1 MDFLKDIKRER
12 FLLPFLGIIS
22 ILFYDKYRNNLSIS
36 IIIFITS
43 VIIFSNFPFLVI
55 YSISKPLYYNDLF
68 IDDKKLPNYLLPKNI
83 RDRIENIFTIT
94 LILTNSISISL
105 LSNYW
110 LFKTD
115 NEKSLFEIV
124 GITGGILK
132 ILQITNNCLSF
143 IILKVLKWKVIYRAR
158 IHSQDSISSDDD
170 NEMESLSPKDNN
182 QSNIITD

>member
-1 MDFLKDIKRER
+1 MKDVKKER
-12 FLLPFLGIIS
+12 FLLPFLSIVS
-22 ILFYDKYRNNLSIS
+22 ILFFDKFRNNLSIS
-36 IIIFITS
+36 LIIFIIS
-43 VIIFSNFPFLVI
+43 VIIFTNFPFLVI

-68 IDDKKLPNYLLPKNI
+68 LDDKQLPSYLLPKNI
-83 RDRIENIFTIT
+83 RDRIEKIFIRILIFT
-94 LILTNSISISL
+94 NSLSISL

-143 IILKVLKWKVIYRAR
+143 ITLKILKWKVIYRAR
-158 IHSQDSISSDDD
+158 IHSQESISSDDEHD
-170 NEMESLSPKDNN
+170 ERESLSPRHTNNKD
-182 QSNIITD
+182 NIITG